1 MKFEEDQTNFK
12 NTTIFYQF
20 HLPESAKFPIGFGS
34 DSLISIRL
42 DAWHS
47 EAKKLQHLYSSKQT
61 SSYVNL
67 KLENFDRLEYRR
79 K

>member
-12 NTTIFYQF
+12 NITIFYQF

-42 DAWHS
+42 DA
-47 EAKKLQHLYSSKQT
+47 
-61 SSYVNL
+61 
-67 KLENFDRLEYRR
+67 
-79 K
+79 